1 METKKPAPP
10 SDDIDLMRYV
20 SLFLSNWLWIAAAL
34 FIALGVAY
42 IYNRYSQREYNV
54 KSTLM
59 IKEQQASGAI
69 ANMEQIF
76 AGNVYNPYPNL
87 EDEVAILQSYTL
99 NYRVIEEMPETHVAY
114 IPVKRNG
121 IQGQRTYRSSPFVLR
136 KLSDIQP
143 EGVQMTIRITQGG
156 SYTVEIEEE
165 QLAEWNRNNGGSV
178 NDNALESSREYLP
191 GQSFD
196 QGGFS
201 FVLEPRDSTKAIDGE
216 TTRWLVWFES
226 LSGLTNLY
234 RSGLKVEPVKEYAS
248 VFTLSFDG
256 YSPEQGTDYLNTLM
270 RLYIL
275 QGMEWKS
282 RAADNTIDFIEAQL
296 GLISDSL
303 RLAENSMESFRLNN
317 RFVDLTL
324 EGTLVLEKLEKLEGE
339 KNILGLQE
347 QYYEYL
353 LEYLDARDD
362 GKSIISPSVMGVTDP
377 VLVRLVEEFSRVQQE
392 RKRVSF
398 TVTDNLP
405 QVQLMDQKLE
415 DSRRALRE
423 NVNSTISQLRLTMN
437 TINGR
442 ISTAEKELGRL
453 PGTERRL
460 IGIQRKFDLNNSVY
474 TYLLE
479 RRAEAGIA
487 KASQI
492 TDNRIIDKAIVHN
505 SLQTKPKTMK
515 NYLVAMLLGFMVP
528 MSLIVIFDLFNNK
541 IIGRH
546 DIERLTKAPIIGY
559 ISHSDYHV
567 EDPVAEKPGST
578 LAESFRAVRTSL
590 AFYTGQ
596 TKCPV
601 IAISS
606 PVSGEGKTFVSVN
619 LATIISMMNKK
630 VLIVGLDLRKP
641 RVHAILKSVNGNG
654 MSQYLSGNASFEDV
668 IVPTQIDN
676 LWFAPSGPVPPN
688 PAELIGSPKMAEF
701 IARAR
706 NEFDTVIIDT
716 PPVGIVT
723 DALLLSQLSNVTMFV
738 VRQRYTTRGS
748 VQLLDEIF
756 RKGEMSNVAIL
767 VNDISA
773 SGYYGYGL
781 RYGYS
786 LGYGQRYYDP
796 GNYYTKG
803 GGKSSGYYTND

>member
-1 METKKPAPP
+1 MDTTKKPTPP

-20 SLFLSNWLWIAAAL
+20 SLFISNWLWIAAAL
-34 FIALGVAY
+34 FIALGIAY
-42 IYNRYSQREYNV
+42 VVNRYAQRVYSV
-54 KSTLM
+54 TSTLM
-59 IKEQQASGAI
+59 IKEKQTSGAV

-87 EDEVAILQSYTL
+87 EDEVAIIRSYSL
-99 NYRVIEEMPETHVAY
+99 NRRVIDELPEHLIAY
-114 IPVKRNG
+114 VPVNRNG
-121 IQGQRTYRSSPFVLR
+121 IQWQRTYMNSPFVVN
-136 KLSDIQP
+136 KLDDSQP
-143 EGVQMTIRITQGG
+143 TANQLLFRFTGPDT
-156 SYTVEIEEE
+156 YTVELREKS
-165 QLAEWNRNNGGSV
+165 GKK
-178 NDNALESSREYLP
+178 SREKEEREFKL
-191 GQSFD
+191 GEVFD
-196 QGGFS
+196 LYGFN
-201 FVLEPRDSTKAIDGE
+201 FTAELRDSTKSISAGQ
-216 TTRWLVWFES
+216 RWLVWFSNPES
-226 LSGLTNLY
+226 LTNQY
-234 RSGLKVEPVKEYAS
+234 RSALKVEAVEDYAS
-248 VFTLSFDG
+248 VFTLSFSG
-256 YSPEQGTDYLNTLM
+256 YSPQQGADYLNTLM
-270 RLYIL
+270 HMYIR

-282 RAADNTIDFIEAQL
+282 RAADKTIDFIEAQL

-303 RLAENSMESFRLNN
+303 RLAENSMETFRLNN

-324 EGTLVLEKLEKLEGE
+324 EGSLVLNRLEKFEGE
-339 KNILGLQE
+339 KNMLGLQM

-353 LEYLDARDD
+353 KDYLDARDPVET
-362 GKSIISPSVMGVTDP
+362 IISPSVMGVGDP
-377 VLVRLVEEFSRVQQE
+377 VLVKL
-392 RKRVSF
+392 
-398 TVTDNLP
+398 VTDFAALQQQRKQTAFAVNDKSP
-405 QVQLMDQKLE
+405 QVEMMDKELE
-415 DSRRALRE
+415 DARAALKE
-423 NVNSTISQLRLTMN
+423 NVSSTLSQLRLSIESVN
-437 TINGR
+437 KNI
-442 ISTAEKELGRL
+442 AKVEQELGRL

-492 TDNRIIDKAIVHN
+492 TDNRIIDDAMPHN
-505 SLQTKPKTMK
+505 SLKIQPKTSK
-515 NYLVAMLLGFMVP
+515 NYLTAALLGLMFPMV
-528 MSLIVIFDLFNNK
+528 LIVIFDLLNNK

-546 DIERLTKAPIIGY
+546 DVERITKAPIIGY
-559 ISHSDYHV
+559 ISHSDYHI

-601 IAISS
+601 IIISS

-641 RVHAILKSVNGNG
+641 RVHNILKAGNG
-654 MSQYLSGNASFEDV
+654 HGMSHFLSGSATFEEV
-668 IVPTQIDN
+668 TVPTNIQN

-688 PAELIGSPKMAEF
+688 PAELIGSPKMSEF
-701 IARAR
+701 LARAR
-706 NEFDTVIIDT
+706 TEFDAVIIDT

-723 DALLLSQLSNVTMFV
+723 DALLLNQLANVTLFV

-756 RKGEMSNVAIL
+756 RKGEMSNVALI
-767 VNDISA
+767 VNDIST

-803 GGKSSGYYTND
+803 GGKTSGYYTND

>member
-1 METKKPAPP
+1 METTKKPTPP

-20 SLFLSNWLWIAAAL
+20 SLFISNWLWIGAAL
-34 FIALGVAY
+34 FLALAIAYVF
-42 IYNRYSQREYNV
+42 NRYSQRAYNV
-54 KSTLM
+54 KSTLL
-59 IKEQQASGAI
+59 IKEQQTTGAI

-76 AGNVYNPYPNL
+76 ANNIYNPYPNL
-87 EDEVAILQSYTL
+87 DDEVAILQSYSL
-99 NYRVIEEMPETHVAY
+99 NYRVIEDMPETHIAY

-121 IQGQRTYRSSPFVLR
+121 IQGQRTYKSSPFVIR
-136 KLSDIQP
+136 TLSDDQP
-143 EGVQMTIRITQGG
+143 EGVPMTFRFAGPD
-156 SYTVEIEEE
+156 SYTVEIDEDR
-165 QLAEWNRNNGGSV
+165 LIEWNKNIVSEINKEHLYS
-178 NDNALESSREYLP
+178 L
-191 GQSFD
+191 GQPFTVA
-196 QGGFS
+196 GFN
-201 FVLEPRDSTKAIDGE
+201 FIVELRDSTRAIKDDNN
-216 TTRWLVWFES
+216 RWLVWFES
-226 LSGLTNLY
+226 VSELTNAY
-234 RSGLKVEPVKEYAS
+234 RTSLKVEPVKEYAS
-248 VFTLSFDG
+248 VFNLSFEG
-256 YSPEQGTDYLNTLM
+256 YSPEQGSDYLNTLM
-270 RLYIL
+270 NLYIR

-282 RAADNTIDFIEAQL
+282 RAADKTIEFIEAQL

-303 RLAENSMESFRLNN
+303 KIAENSMEDFRLNN

-339 KNILGLQE
+339 KNMLGLQM

-353 LEYLDARDD
+353 SDYLDAREENE
-362 GKSIISPSVMGVTDP
+362 SIISPSVMGVSDP
-377 VLVRLVEEFSRVQQE
+377 VLIKLVEEFSKLQQQ
-392 RKRVSF
+392 RKQVAF
-398 TVTDNLP
+398 TVKDDLP
-405 QVQLMDQKLE
+405 QVALMDQKIE
-415 DSRRALRE
+415 DARATLRE
-423 NVNSTISQLRLTMN
+423 NVTSTVNQLQLTMN
-437 TINGR
+437 TINNR
-442 ISTAEKELGRL
+442 ISGAEKELGRL

-492 TDNRIIDKAIVHN
+492 TDNRVIDRALVQN
-505 SLQTKPKTMK
+505 STLIRPKSMK
-515 NYLVAMLLGFMVP
+515 NYLVAILLGLMVP
-528 MSLIVIFDLFNNK
+528 MALIVIFDLFNNK

-601 IAISS
+601 IVVSS
-606 PVSGEGKTFVSVN
+606 PISGEGKTFVSVN

-641 RVHAILKSVNGNG
+641 RVHAILKAGNGHG
-654 MSQYLSGNASFEDV
+654 MSQYLSSSATFEDV
-668 IVPTQIDN
+668 IVPTEIDN
-676 LWFAPSGPVPPN
+676 LSFAPSGPVPPN
-688 PAELIGSPKMAEF
+688 PAELIGSPKMTEF
-701 IARAR
+701 IGRAR
-706 NEFDTVIIDT
+706 NEFDAVIIDT

-723 DALLLSQLSNVTMFV
+723 DALLLSQLANVTLFV

-748 VQLLDEIF
+748 VQLLDEIY

-786 LGYGQRYYDP
+786 LGYGNRYYDP